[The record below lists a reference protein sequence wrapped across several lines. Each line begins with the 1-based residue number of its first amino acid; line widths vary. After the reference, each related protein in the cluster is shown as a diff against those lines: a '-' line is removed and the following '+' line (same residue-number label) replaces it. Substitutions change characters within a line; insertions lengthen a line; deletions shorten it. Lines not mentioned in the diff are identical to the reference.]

1 MRAKFHW
8 RKEAIDS
15 RQAFSCG
22 SFSRG
27 ALVLAAAVA
36 LAPLSG
42 CSTLDENVVHRG
54 YVFDSQTVAQIRPG
68 MPAEQVL
75 ILLGSPS
82 TTSTVGGEAWYYI
95 SQRVERMMPAM
106 PSHITEQRVFAIY
119 FDANKK
125 VTRTG
130 DYGLQDGKVVDFT
143 TRQTVTGGGES
154 RLLQTLLNQMGKFQY
169 KF

>member
-1 MRAKFHW
+1 MRAKYLW
-8 RKEAIDS
+8 RRQVRDS
-15 RQAFSCG
+15 RQPAA
-22 SFSRG
+22 RG
-27 ALVLAAAVA
+27 AFILAVSLA
-36 LAPLSG
+36 LAPLAG

-54 YVFDSQTVAQIRPG
+54 YVFDDQTIGQVRPG

-75 ILLGSPS
+75 ILLGTPS

-95 SQRVERMMPAM
+95 SQRVERMLPAM
-106 PSHITEQRVFAIY
+106 PQKITQQRVFAVY

-125 VTRTG
+125 VVRTG
-130 DYGLQDGKVVDFT
+130 NYGLEDGKVVDFT

-154 RLLQTLLNQMGKFQY
+154 RILQTLLNQMGKYQM

>member
-1 MRAKFHW
+1 MRAKFQW
-8 RKEAIDS
+8 RRRVRGS
-15 RQAFSCG
+15 RQFVA
-22 SFSRG
+22 RG
-27 ALVLAAAVA
+27 VLVLAASLA

-42 CSTLDENVVHRG
+42 CSTLDENVVTRG
-54 YVFDSQTVAQIRPG
+54 YVFDDKTIAQVRPG

-75 ILLGSPS
+75 ILLGTPS

-95 SQRVERMMPAM
+95 SQRTERMLPAM
-106 PSHITEQRVFAIY
+106 PQKITQQRVYAVY

-130 DYGLQDGKVVDFT
+130 NYGLEDGKVVDFT

-154 RLLQTLLNQMGKFQY
+154 RILQTLLSQMGKYQM

>member
-1 MRAKFHW
+1 MRAKIQW
-8 RKEAIDS
+8 RRKANHP
-15 RQAFSCG
+15 RQTIA
-22 SFSRG
+22 RG
-27 ALVLAAAVA
+27 VLILAASLA

-42 CSTLDENVVHRG
+42 CSTLDDTVVHRG
-54 YVFDSQTVAQIRPG
+54 YVFDEQVIKQVRPG

-75 ILLGSPS
+75 ILLGTPS

-95 SQRVERMMPAM
+95 SQRVERMMPSM
-106 PSHITEQRVFAIY
+106 PAKITEQRVFAVY

-143 TRQTVTGGGES
+143 TRQTITGGGEN
-154 RLLQTLLNQMGKFQY
+154 RILQTLLNQMGKFQY

>member
-1 MRAKFHW
+1 MQANQIR
-8 RKEAIDS
+8 RKEANDPR
-15 RQAFSCG
+15 RQLG
-22 SFSRG
+22 RR
-27 ALVLAAAVA
+27 ALVLAAALA
-36 LAPLSG
+36 LAPLSA

-54 YVFDSQTVAQIRPG
+54 YVFDDQTIAQVRPG

-75 ILLGSPS
+75 ILLGTPS

-106 PSHITEQRVFAIY
+106 PSRVTEQRVFAVY

-125 VTRTG
+125 VTRIG
-130 DYGLQDGKVVDFT
+130 NYGLQDGKVVDFT

-154 RLLQTLLNQMGKFQY
+154 RLLQTLFNQVGKFQY

>member
-1 MRAKFHW
+1 MRAKMIW
-8 RKEAIDS
+8 RR
-15 RQAFSCG
+15 RQNEP
-22 SFSRG
+22 RH
-27 ALVLAAAVA
+27 AVA
-36 LAPLSG
+36 GLFLAFASSVALMPLSG

-54 YVFDSQTVAQIRPG
+54 YVFDDQTIAQVRPG

-75 ILLGSPS
+75 VLLGTPS

-106 PSHITEQRVFAIY
+106 PAKITEQRVFAVY

-125 VTRTG
+125 VVRTG
-130 DYGLQDGKVVDFT
+130 NYGLQDGKVVDFT
-143 TRQTVTGGGES
+143 TRQTVTGGGEN
-154 RLLQTLLNQMGKFQY
+154 RLLQTLFQQMGKFQY

>member
-1 MRAKFHW
+1 MRVKFQW
-8 RKEAIDS
+8 RKDAIDP
-15 RQAFSCG
+15 RHA
-22 SFSRG
+22 FSRG
-27 ALVLAAAVA
+27 AFLVAASLA
-36 LAPLSG
+36 LAPFSG
-42 CSTLDENVVHRG
+42 CSTLDENVIHRG
-54 YVFDSQTVAQIRPG
+54 YVFDNQTIAQVRPG

-75 ILLGSPS
+75 ILLGTPS

-95 SQRVERMMPAM
+95 SQRVERMMPAL
-106 PSHITEQRVFAIY
+106 PSRITEQRVFAVY

-125 VTRTG
+125 VVRTG
-130 DYGLQDGKVVDFT
+130 DYGLEDGKVVDFT

>member
-1 MRAKFHW
+1 MRATIQR
-8 RKEAIDS
+8 RKATNDK
-15 RQAFSCG
+15 RQAFA
-22 SFSRG
+22 RG
-27 ALVLAAAVA
+27 ALALAAALA

-54 YVFDSQTVAQIRPG
+54 YVFDDQTIAQVRPG

-75 ILLGSPS
+75 ILLGTPS

-106 PSHITEQRVFAIY
+106 PSRVTEQRVFAVY
-119 FDANKK
+119 FDAGKK

-130 DYGLQDGKVVDFT
+130 NYGLQDGKVVDFT

-154 RLLQTLLNQMGKFQY
+154 RLLQTLLGQMGKFQY